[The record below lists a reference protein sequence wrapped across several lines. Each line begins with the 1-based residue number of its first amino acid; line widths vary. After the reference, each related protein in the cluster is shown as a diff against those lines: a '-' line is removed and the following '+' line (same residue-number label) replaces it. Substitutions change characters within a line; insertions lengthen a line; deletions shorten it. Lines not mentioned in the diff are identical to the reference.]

1 MSKLHIYLF
10 AFLFISNSAF
20 SQGQPGEEGPPYY
33 GLELPPYGSGREA
46 FEAFEKEVEARKRAQ
61 PGYVPPLYE
70 NALDV
75 INHGPSFQ
83 EGVILGYDYQG
94 VEELKE
100 IVFEDDPKYR
110 DKRSPAIHALGII
123 HSVDPGSVS
132 FDELKS
138 LIVGVEQSESL
149 SAGIRVD
156 ILNGGYKGLSY
167 SKDSRA
173 YDFLIKR
180 VTGEIWADGEIPTT
194 GYYVHGSKA
203 EEVLITTAQSDAIRA
218 LSGINDPRIPAVLE
232 KLRKETPTDKDYIH
246 YAIPSG
252 IYGKRDQRL
261 DELRQAAHAKRLAS
275 LGIKGTNEESKAEEA
290 RATSHEVSE
299 VVEVVEEAS
308 APDLAIKESAEV
320 VTVEPSEEPA
330 EQSSNWWLWLI
341 GAVVVVGGIGL
352 VARRKS

>member
-1 MSKLHIYLF
+1 M
-10 AFLFISNSAF
+10 
-20 SQGQPGEEGPPYY
+20 
-33 GLELPPYGSGREA
+33 
-46 FEAFEKEVEARKRAQ
+46 
-61 PGYVPPLYE
+61 
-70 NALDV
+70 
-75 INHGPSFQ
+75 
-83 EGVILGYDYQG
+83 
-94 VEELKE
+94 
-100 IVFEDDPKYR
+100 
-110 DKRSPAIHALGII
+110 
-123 HSVDPGSVS
+123 
-132 FDELKS
+132 
-138 LIVGVEQSESL
+138 
-149 SAGIRVD
+149 
-156 ILNGGYKGLSY
+156 
-167 SKDSRA
+167 
-173 YDFLIKR
+173 
-180 VTGEIWADGEIPTT
+180 
-194 GYYVHGSKA
+194 
-203 EEVLITTAQSDAIRA
+203 
-218 LSGINDPRIPAVLE
+218 LE